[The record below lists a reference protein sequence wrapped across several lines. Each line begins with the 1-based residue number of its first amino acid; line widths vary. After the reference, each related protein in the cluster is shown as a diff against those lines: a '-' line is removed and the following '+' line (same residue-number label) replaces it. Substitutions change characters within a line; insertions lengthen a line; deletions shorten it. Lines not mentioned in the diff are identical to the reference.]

1 MIISNYYY
9 PFMKAFLT
17 VSILFL
23 FNIITLAQNSI
34 GKIDSTKLNLVFRDS
49 TISELK
55 NSIARIKTDKS
66 TTIGNLWI
74 KGEISGLLSPHVN
87 YYQLEMS
94 LITPLKLDNK
104 DYWGESRSK
113 LEILSA
119 DDKIIFKRLKDNE
132 GRIKKFYYNKSLVT
146 KFINNYEVL
155 YNTKIEIDF
164 NKIEFYDN
172 ESFGVACSMS
182 ELTSQGEVMMELV
195 KKKQLQQLLDWV
207 KAIPA
212 LTKAYGVLGIYIL
225 TKRGIVLKKEE
236 KRIFDLAKKETIK
249 INTCEGCIYGTQ
261 VPLNILLSEKNLKE
275 MYNSLK

>member
-1 MIISNYYY
+1 
-9 PFMKAFLT
+9 MKAFLT